1 MFKFYFVCSLSAMIL
16 RQNHPDWT
24 LLAKEGL
31 VLEETWIY
39 LKILWRFYK
48 DFTKT
53 LFKFLSWLFGQVEK
67 TLIRKIRLI
76 SKFMKSQP
84 G

>member
-1 MFKFYFVCSLSAMIL
+1 MFKFYFVCSLIAMIL

-31 VLEETWIY
+31 VLKETWIY

-48 DFTKT
+48 DFILK
-53 LFKFLSWLFGQVEK
+53 QNVY
-67 TLIRKIRLI
+67 
-76 SKFMKSQP
+76 SKSVVV
-84 G
+84 